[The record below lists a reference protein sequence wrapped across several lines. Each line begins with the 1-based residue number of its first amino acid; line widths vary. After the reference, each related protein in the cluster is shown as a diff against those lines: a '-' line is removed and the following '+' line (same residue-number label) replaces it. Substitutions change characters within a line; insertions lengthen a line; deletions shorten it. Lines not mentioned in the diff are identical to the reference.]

1 VCEYEIEQGEKDV
14 SRSFVDLEQPT
25 DADLVSNPGAFLK
38 AHRVAD
44 RPRYRH
50 ALRFGRKL
58 LRLEPHTGPDV
69 CGLLVF
75 CHYELWHV
83 NDNDLPAL
91 AQRLVSD
98 ETLMDL
104 IRRNR
109 GWFPKVAGDDK
120 GKMILVRL
128 KKA

>member
-1 VCEYEIEQGEKDV
+1 MCEYETGQGEKDV
-14 SRSFVDLEQPT
+14 SRSLVTLEQPT
-25 DADLVSNPGAFLK
+25 DAGLVSNPETFLK
-38 AHRVAD
+38 THRVAD
-44 RPRYRH
+44 RPRYLH

-58 LRLEPHTGPDV
+58 LRLEPHAGLDV

-83 NDNDLPAL
+83 NDKDFPAL

-109 GWFPKVAGDDK
+109 GWFPQVAGDYK
-120 GKMILVRL
+120 GMIFLVR
-128 KKA
+128 